1 MNRYLFAFGLKS
13 SRGGLIAWSVFFILY
28 GILMVYLFNPMQDIA
43 DTIAEYADKFGAMF
57 EIFAGDIGSL
67 LNPDGTLSLGKW
79 LSLEYLSM
87 WPMMMAVYAIFF
99 GGNIVAREADKG
111 TLDMLLSQPVKRTQ
125 VIMSKFAVFPLLL
138 LGVAAASIL
147 GIVIGM
153 GIIGTAS
160 DVAGICLV
168 FLPGMLLPMAVAS
181 YSLLFSCIFLDPRKT
196 LMAAGSLTGLFFLL
210 NILSDTIDSLDWIGY
225 LSIFHYYAPGEIA
238 ADFNV
243 DWLGIGVYTAIIA
256 VCTAASVYVFQRRDI
271 SA

>member
-1 MNRYLFAFGLKS
+1 MNRHLFAFGFRS

-57 EIFAGDIGSL
+57 EIFAGNIGSL
-67 LNPDGTLSLGKW
+67 LNADGTLSLGKW

-87 WPMMMAVYAIFF
+87 WPLMMAVYAVFF
-99 GGNIVAREADKG
+99 SVNIVAREADRG
-111 TLDMLLSQPVKRTQ
+111 TLDMLLSQPVKRSQ

-138 LGVAAASIL
+138 LGVVAASLI

-153 GIIGTAS
+153 AIIGTTT

-168 FLPGMLLPMAVAS
+168 FLPATLLPLAVAS
-181 YSLLFSCIFLDPRKT
+181 YSLLLSCIFLDPRKG

-210 NILSDTIDSLDWIGY
+210 NILSKTIGSLDWIGY